1 MEDTFD
7 FELWLTEKVTTLE
20 KDVAEI
26 KDIVKVLYEDN
37 KKKDDTIKRLREYNA
52 KCK

>member
-1 MEDTFD
+1 MCGSHSF
-7 FELWLTEKVTTLE
+7 LKEKLE
-20 KDVAEI
+20 KLEKEVAEI
-26 KDIVKVLYEDN
+26 KDMIKVLYEDN

>member
-1 MEDTFD
+1 VCDSHSY
-7 FELWLTEKVTTLE
+7 LKEKLENLE
-20 KDVAEI
+20 KEVAEI
-26 KDIVKVLYEDN
+26 KDMIKVLYEDN

>member
-1 MEDTFD
+1 MILDN
-7 FELWLTEKVTTLE
+7 ELFLIEKVTNLE
-20 KDVAEI
+20 KEVAEI
-26 KDIVKVLYEDN
+26 KDMIKALYEDN